1 MSDPI
6 SAEPLVYIVLVNWN
20 GKDHTLACLQSLG
33 AISYANYR
41 IVVVDNGSSDGSVPT
56 VRSAF
61 PAVAVLEM
69 QRNLRFAGGTN
80 RGIQYALDHGAE
92 QILILNNDTT
102 VDPGFLRA
110 LVTCLQSDARI
121 GMVGPKIYY
130 QDDPER
136 IWFAGGCVSFWTGTM
151 HHIGIR
157 KIDRGQFDEAR
168 DIAYASGCCI
178 LARRS
183 IVETVGLLDESF
195 FMYTED
201 ADWCMR
207 VRRAGYRIVYE
218 PGAKIWHKL
227 SVSAGGHLSWYKMK
241 NKFLSNFRFFGRY
254 AKWYQWFVFPWL
266 NLLVNGYA
274 GLRFIADTRL
284 RRAG

>member
-1 MSDPI
+1 M
-6 SAEPLVYIVLVNWN
+6 SAEPLVYIVIVNWD

-33 AISYANYR
+33 AISYTNCR
-41 IVVVDNGSSDGSVPT
+41 IVVVDNGSSDGSVSA

-61 PAVAVLEM
+61 PAVTVLGLE
-69 QRNLRFAGGTN
+69 RNLRFAGGTN
-80 RGIQYALDHGAE
+80 KGIRYALDRGAE

-102 VDPGFLRA
+102 VDSGFLRA
-110 LVTCLQSDARI
+110 LVARLQSDARI

-130 QDDPER
+130 QDDPDR
-136 IWFAGGCVSFWTGTM
+136 IWFAGGSVSFWTGTM

-157 KIDRGQFDEAR
+157 ETDRGQYDEAR

-183 IVETVGLLDESF
+183 IVEMVGLLDESF

-254 AKWYQWFVFPWL
+254 ARWYQWLVFPWL
-266 NLLVNGYA
+266 SFLVNGYA